1 MIGKRY
7 LIVMSILLLISP
19 IFGVWFANLVGYAEP
34 LDHVA
39 EMLQLNE
46 SEFSWTPLKD
56 YTVPGLPDEIGYI
69 VTGAMGF
76 AIFLLLTYIFM
87 HVGGRK
93 SS

>member
-7 LIVMSILLLISP
+7 LITMAVLLLISP
-19 IFGVWFANLVGYAEP
+19 IFGVWLANLVGYAEP

-39 EMLQLNE
+39 EALHLNE
-46 SEFSWTPLKD
+46 SEFNWTPFKD
-56 YTVPGLPDEIGYI
+56 YTVPGLPDEVGYI
-69 VTGAMGF
+69 VAGVMGF
-76 AIFLLLTYIFM
+76 TVFLLLTYIFM

>member
-7 LIVMSILLLISP
+7 LIIITILLLISP
-19 IFGVWFANLVGYAEP
+19 IFGVWLSDLVGYAEP

-39 EMLQLNE
+39 ETLQLNE
-46 SEFSWTPLKD
+46 SEFNWTPFKD
-56 YTVPGLPDEIGYI
+56 YTVPGLPDEVGYI
-69 VTGAMGF
+69 VAGVIGF
-76 AIFLLLTYIFM
+76 TIFLLLTYTFA